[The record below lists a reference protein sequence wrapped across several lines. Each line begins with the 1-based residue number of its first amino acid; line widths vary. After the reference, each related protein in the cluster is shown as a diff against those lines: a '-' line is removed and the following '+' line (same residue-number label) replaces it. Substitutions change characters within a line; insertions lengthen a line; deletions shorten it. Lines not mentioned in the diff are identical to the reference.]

1 MPTLG
6 LRASGDHLQRSQERG
21 GAWGPPGW
29 GGGHSWACGRAGGA
43 SGEGTYRQAA
53 LLRPQGPSSIPVKT
67 EHGVGCQLLPAW
79 GHPLPSPVSYLL
91 LLPVLPLLLWLSPRL
106 PLLLR

>member
-1 MPTLG
+1 M
-6 LRASGDHLQRSQERG
+6 AG
-21 GAWGPPGW
+21 GWGPPGW

-79 GHPLPSPVSYLL
+79 GHPLPSTVSQLLPPSLAPLL
-91 LLPVLPLLLWLSPRL
+91 LLSVLPLLLWLSPRL
-106 PLLLR
+106 LKVMLRQI